1 MSKESVKIC
10 GRSFELDII
19 YDCFD
24 NEEVLPE
31 QKESAA
37 TFLKNSRIF
46 DGIEKHV
53 EAYII
58 SSTGNNDFVIDNIFK
73 YIMPTSIYIPRTR
86 SMEAALFCDYKFD
99 AENGIAI
106 LFENEK
112 FKEIVPQDKIL

>member
-1 MSKESVKIC
+1 MSKESIKIW
-10 GRSFELDII
+10 GRSFELDIV

-31 QKESAA
+31 QKKSADA
-37 TFLKNSRIF
+37 FLKNSRIF
-46 DGIEKHV
+46 DGIEKYV
-53 EAYII
+53 EAYIK

-73 YIMPTSIYIPRTR
+73 YIMPTSIYIPRTS

-99 AENGIAI
+99 TENGIAI
-106 LFENEK
+106 LFENQK